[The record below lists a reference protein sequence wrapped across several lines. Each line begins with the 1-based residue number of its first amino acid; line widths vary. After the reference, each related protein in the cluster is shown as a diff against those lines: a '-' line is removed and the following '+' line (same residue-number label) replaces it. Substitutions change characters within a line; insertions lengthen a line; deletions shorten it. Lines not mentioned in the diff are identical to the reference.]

1 MVTGNTL
8 HLLELWLVQ
17 LMLNTKLN
25 RMLQQAKQP
34 LQLQAKLQHQLL
46 SLCLCLQV
54 LVHLLLP
61 HLPPER
67 NTYHSIPLSDN
78 TQPPPRK
85 SYCLSKAETDE
96 LNKQV
101 TSLLEKGYMQPSNS
115 PYGHPVLF
123 VKEATGGLRMCID
136 YRSLNARTVKNRYP
150 LPRIDKL
157 FDQLQGATIFSSIDL
172 QSAYYQVRL
181 KLEDV
186 PKTAF
191 TTPNG
196 CMNSGFYVSA

>member
-1 MVTGNTL
+1 M
-8 HLLELWLVQ
+8 
-17 LMLNTKLN
+17 
-25 RMLQQAKQP
+25 
-34 LQLQAKLQHQLL
+34 
-46 SLCLCLQV
+46 
-54 LVHLLLP
+54 HLLLP
-61 HLPPER
+61 QLPPER
-67 NTYHSIPLSDN
+67 DTYHPIPLSDN
-78 TQPPPRK
+78 AQPRPRK

-101 TSLLEKGYMQPSNS
+101 ASLLEKGYTQPSNS
-115 PYGHPVLF
+115 PYGHPVMF